1 MSLCEYCDLYGF
13 TTNLWRGWWRRGC
26 GGLGLLG
33 VGRLLEVLVAILAH
47 LDPLGHV
54 AHSRVLCET
63 KNNLFPEKNIFST
76 QAAKSS
82 PYYARRDRSI
92 HIERVYTTIS
102 MIMPHNTSVQYLD
115 TCKNKNVPRSITNC
129 QNRLIFCQILKQ
141 KLKKWLKV

>member
-63 KNNLFPEKNIFST
+63 KNNLFLEKTKRVKNSDIVDLV
-76 QAAKSS
+76 AKTKISKKQKN
-82 PYYARRDRSI
+82 SI
-92 HIERVYTTIS
+92 YVNVRT
-102 MIMPHNTSVQYLD
+102 
-115 TCKNKNVPRSITNC
+115 KNKVKSKNNDVVFVTTRIV
-129 QNRLIFCQILKQ
+129 LIIFQDSGSH
-141 KLKKWLKV
+141 